1 MKIEI
6 KKIGNST
13 GVILPK
19 ELLTKLRLK
28 LGDTLFVTE
37 TADGGLKL
45 VPHDPAFEQGLE
57 IARKAMR
64 TYKNAL
70 RELAK

>member
-70 RELAK
+70 RDLAK